1 MFETE
6 SRGLLRLLLAGIC
19 LFWGRAELIH
29 VDISKLAV
37 WCFESLCSLSVNLF
51 LVWCFYSNHFLHTS
65 YREWWRHN
73 SERFSSFAE
82 VLSPMF
88 LLFVLHLTGWAGPH
102 REAQGSH
109 VCPAC
114 REEMANLL
122 QQKEG
127 KNLSLCSVS
136 NLTSASTSLLLQTGC
151 FCWIAQYLQINK
163 LPSLCD
169 LRPHWF
175 VDTWS
180 CDFSK
185 IQTTKCVSVFFC
197 SPQALAWACCIFTG
211 SVECRWFFFLYC
223 QV

>member
-29 VDISKLAV
+29 VDISKIAV

-51 LVWCFYSNHFLHTS
+51 LVWCSYSNHFLHTS

-136 NLTSASTSLLLQTGC
+136 NLTSASTSLLLATIIFKGDEEGRGELKELAKC
-151 FCWIAQYLQINK
+151 LHSAIFYTSKSKKMRKELFFMHWYRY
-163 LPSLCD
+163 
-169 LRPHWF
+169 RPIPE
-175 VDTWS
+175 S
-180 CDFSK
+180 
-185 IQTTKCVSVFFC
+185 VSE
-197 SPQALAWACCIFTG
+197 W
-211 SVECRWFFFLYC
+211 EK
-223 QV
+223 